1 MNQNIWGPQMWF
13 TLHSITFNYP
23 LKPTEEDKNNYK
35 NFFTYLQY
43 VIPCT
48 VCQKNYV
55 RHLKESPVE
64 YNLNSREKLVKW
76 LIDLH
81 NMVNGETGK
90 KLLSYNNVIK
100 KYEQA
105 YQVKDLLNIDNQE
118 KNAINKEVINAES
131 VKIANKFLI
140 KIIGIVLV
148 LFLIFY
154 ILKRWK

>member
-23 LKPTEEDKNNYK
+23 LKPTEQDKNNYK
-35 NFFTYLQY
+35 HFFTYLQY
-43 VIPCT
+43 IIPCT
-48 VCQKNYV
+48 VCQKNYI

-64 YNLNSREKLVKW
+64 YNLNNREKLVKW

-100 KYEQA
+100 KYEEA
-105 YQVKDLLNIDNQE
+105 YQVKNLLNIDNLE
-118 KNAINKEVINAES
+118 KNAINKEVINTES

-140 KIIGIVLV
+140 KIIGIVFV

>member
-23 LKPTEEDKNNYK
+23 LKPTEQDKNNYK
-35 NFFTYLQY
+35 YFFTYMQY

-48 VCQKNYV
+48 ICQKNYI

-118 KNAINKEVINAES
+118 KNAINKEVINTES
-131 VKIANKFLI
+131 IKIANKFLI
-140 KIIGIVLV
+140 KIIGIVLI

-154 ILKRWK
+154 IMKRWK

>member
-35 NFFTYLQY
+35 NFFIYLQY
-43 VIPCT
+43 IIPCT